1 MAPSA
6 LRVPHGY
13 EAILGRLRHAPATV
27 NGIDE
32 VLGLTRRAQS
42 VVALPHDGLV
52 REAVNVNRQA
62 TRATHPSDRDSELD
76 RDSERLLEFGV
87 RQPDRIPL
95 HAARLSRAY
104 CSSVGPRRRRE

>member
-27 NGIDE
+27 NGIGE

-42 VVALPHDGLV
+42 VAALPHDGLV
-52 REAVNVNRQA
+52 R
-62 TRATHPSDRDSELD
+62 
-76 RDSERLLEFGV
+76 
-87 RQPDRIPL
+87 
-95 HAARLSRAY
+95 
-104 CSSVGPRRRRE
+104 